1 MDGPVAGIKVV
12 EMGFWVAAPAAAA
25 LLADWGADVIK
36 IEPPDGDPFRAY
48 FAWTVGQA
56 APVVPQF
63 ELDNRGKRSV
73 ALNLQ
78 TEAGRQVMLRLLAD
92 ADVFI
97 TNLRPRVLEKFG
109 LDYGTLHQQFP
120 SLVYCQITAYGPEGP
135 ERDRAAYDVGAFWA
149 RAGVVASLTVPGAH
163 PPHQRGGMGD
173 HMTGAIAAGAIAAAL
188 LARERTGRGQR
199 VSVPLLRV
207 GAYMMGWDLSM
218 VLRLGAR
225 IETTDRVHPRNP
237 LMNCYQDRD
246 GRWFWLIGLQSD
258 RHWPDL
264 CRAIGR
270 EDLRS
275 DPRFATARSRAE
287 KAPELVAELDR
298 VFAAKPL
305 AEWAEAF
312 DRHGV
317 WWAPVQTLNDLAAD
331 PVAAAAGTF
340 VEVPRPE
347 GPIRMVSGPVDF
359 SETPWFPRGPAPE
372 LGQHTEEVLLGLGY
386 SWADL
391 ERFKAEGAII

>member
-1 MDGPVAGIKVV
+1 VDGPLAGIKVI
-12 EMGFWVAAPAAAA
+12 EMGFWVAAPAAAT

-56 APVVPQF
+56 TQVVPQF
-63 ELDNRGKRSV
+63 ELDNRGKRSIV
-73 ALNLQ
+73 LNLQ
-78 TEAGRQVMLRLLAD
+78 TEQGREIMGRLLAG
-92 ADVFI
+92 ADVFV
-97 TNLRPRVLEKFG
+97 TNLRPRVLHRFS
-109 LDYGTLHQQFP
+109 LDYETVRARFP
-120 SLVYCQITAYGPEGP
+120 RLVYCQISAYGPEGS

-149 RAGVVASLTVPGAH
+149 RGGVAASLTVPGAH

-218 VLRLGAR
+218 VLRLGTQ
-225 IETTDRVHPRNP
+225 IETSDRFHPRNP
-237 LMNCYQDRD
+237 LMNCYQDQE

-264 CRAIGR
+264 CQAIGR
-270 EDLRS
+270 PDLLT
-275 DPRFATARSRAE
+275 DPRFATARARAE
-287 KAPELVAELDR
+287 NAPELVAELDR
-298 VFAAKPL
+298 VFGTRTL
-305 AEWAEAF
+305 AEWAELF

-317 WWAPVQTLNDLAAD
+317 WWAPVQSLNELAAD
-331 PVAAAAGTF
+331 PVAEAAGTF
-340 VEVPRPE
+340 VEVPGPE
-347 GPIRMVSGPVDF
+347 GPVRMVSGPVDF
-359 SETPWFPRGPAPE
+359 SETRWEPQGPAPE
-372 LGQHTEEVLLGLGY
+372 LGQHTEEVLLELGY
-386 SWADL
+386 SWDDL
-391 ERFKAEGAII
+391 EHLKAQGVII